1 MQRFAQSP
9 SLEAAPLARTHCSDG
24 PVCRFVSCT
33 RARRIAFPKTV
44 KELVVMAGYRGMF
57 DRTGGFS
64 TARQIC
70 CFRRRHLVGMPD
82 AIAIEITHDSGRIAT
97 FTIRVVRYLP
107 MAEHVVTFREMYRR

>member
-33 RARRIAFPKTV
+33 RARGIAFPRTV

-57 DRTGGFS
+57 DRTGGS
-64 TARQIC
+64 ARRDKFAVSVAGTWLGC
-70 CFRRRHLVGMPD
+70 RTR
-82 AIAIEITHDSGRIAT
+82 
-97 FTIRVVRYLP
+97 
-107 MAEHVVTFREMYRR
+107 